1 MDEISAADLFERTRH
16 RLRITVDDP
25 QKALRILD
33 MADVRVEGDILTLLS
48 GFESPALLNR
58 KLVEGGVAVSGL
70 TVLSDG
76 LEQYFVERI
85 GGEQ

>member
-1 MDEISAADLFERTRH
+1 
-16 RLRITVDDP
+16 
-25 QKALRILD
+25 
-33 MADVRVEGDILTLLS
+33 VEGDILTLLS